1 MGRRGL
7 RLRDLTVQRRRIGGE
22 QINGVQ
28 VHNGFI
34 VAAGAED
41 NSGTPDDFLIARWDG
56 DGNTDTTFGGGAGF
70 VQTDFGGDE
79 GARWLLIKSGKAIA
93 AGNSDTAGTD
103 DFALARY
110 SLGS

>member
-1 MGRRGL
+1 MSR
-7 RLRDLTVQRRRIGGE
+7 
-22 QINGVQ
+22 
-28 VHNGFI
+28 
-34 VAAGAED
+34 
-41 NSGTPDDFLIARWDG
+41 TP
-56 DGNTDTTFGGGAGF
+56 GAGF